1 MKIMSWNVNGLRGIS
16 RKDGF
21 RDWFDRTGADFLAFQ
36 ETKAAPEQLG
46 DDLLNPAGYL
56 SYWSSSQAK
65 RGYSGVVT
73 YARPGPEEVR
83 EELPDPA
90 FQGEGRVLRLTLPAF
105 HFLNIYF
112 PNGQR
117 NEGRLNYKMGFYE
130 AFLAYAEDLRRD
142 RPVVVCGDFNTAHK
156 PVDLARPRE
165 NETTSGFLP
174 MERAWL
180 DKFTAAGYVDT
191 FRLVNGE
198 VKGAYSWWAM
208 RSRARDRNI
217 GWRIDYFFVS
227 SELAGAVKRAWLEPE
242 VTGSD
247 HCPLGLELEI

>member
-1 MKIMSWNVNGLRGIS
+1 MKFLSWNVNGLRAVSGKS
-16 RKDGF
+16 GF
-21 RDWFDRTGADFLAFQ
+21 GDWFRLSGADFLAFQ

-46 DDLLNPAGYL
+46 EDLLNPAGYL
-56 SYWSSSQAK
+56 SYWSSSRVK
-65 RGYSGVVT
+65 KGYSGVVT
-73 YARPGPEEVR
+73 YARPAPLEVA

-90 FQGEGRVLRLTLPAF
+90 FRGEGRVMRLTLPEL
-105 HFLNIYF
+105 HFLNVYF

-117 NEGRLNYKMGFYE
+117 DAGRLDYKMGFYE
-130 AFLAYAEDLRRD
+130 AFLDYAEDLRRS

-165 NETTSGFLP
+165 NENTSGFLP
-174 MERAWL
+174 LERAWL

-191 FRLVNGE
+191 FRLVNGG
-198 VKGAYSWWAM
+198 VAGAYSWWAL

-227 SELAGAVKRAWLEPE
+227 AELAGAVRRAWLEPQ

-247 HCPLGLELEI
+247 HCPLGLELAV

>member
-1 MKIMSWNVNGLRGIS
+1 MKLISWNVNGLRGIS
-16 RKDGF
+16 GKNGF
-21 RDWFDRTGADFLAFQ
+21 WDWFKRAGADFMAFQ
-36 ETKAAPEQLG
+36 ETKAAPEQVG
-46 DDLLNPAGYL
+46 DELLNPAGYL
-56 SYWSSSQAK
+56 SYWSSSQVK

-73 YARPGPEEVR
+73 YARPAPEETR

-90 FQGEGRVLRLTLPAF
+90 FQGEGRVLCLTMPAF

-117 NEGRLNYKMGFYE
+117 DESRLNYKMGFYE
-130 AFLAYAEDLRRD
+130 AFLAYAEKLRRD
-142 RPVVVCGDFNTAHK
+142 RPIVVCGDFNTAHK

-174 MERAWL
+174 LERAWL
-180 DKFTAAGYVDT
+180 DKFVAAGYVDT
-191 FRLVNGE
+191 FRLVNGD
-198 VKGAYSWWAM
+198 VSGAYSWWAM
-208 RSRARDRNI
+208 RSRARERNI

-227 SELAGAVKRAWLEPE
+227 SELTGAVKGAWLEPE

-247 HCPLGLELEI
+247 HCPLGLELKL